1 MVCCASWSRCGIGA
15 VRLQVRTADDT
26 RPGKD
31 DSGAGDFT
39 PRSGSSGS
47 HHSAGAGRWSYSPTH
62 SPASGGSDGSPRR
75 GGRHRH
81 SSSSGSGSGSG
92 SGSSPRGSRRNR
104 SRRAGHDQRLV
115 VGPAARGAPW
125 PHASSPYVAC
135 LSSHTHTHTHTMHAL
150 IWVACLTAVWHC
162 WLLPGAMH
170 TPTPR
175 TRLTQVLVP
184 PPHSRLQH
192 TVRRPP
198 PTPRP
203 TSPARRCT
211 RPTGTRGTTC
221 STSRCGAVS
230 TGRSTSRTTP
240 LRSTRLGT
248 TRTCRARRH
257 RPPLRLAGHGPCRT
271 RWASCTI
278 RVAART

>member
-1 MVCCASWSRCGIGA
+1 MGRRGVEVGIG
-15 VRLQVRTADDT
+15 TALAAAPA
-26 RPGKD
+26 RVQALGRHHGAPGATALAAPAMT
-31 DSGAGDFT
+31 SAWLWVLLLVARRGHT
-39 PRSGSSGS
+39 PR
-47 HHSAGAGRWSYSPTH
+47 
-62 SPASGGSDGSPRR
+62 RR
-75 GGRHRH
+75 
-81 SSSSGSGSGSG
+81 
-92 SGSSPRGSRRNR
+92 
-104 SRRAGHDQRLV
+104 
-115 VGPAARGAPW
+115 
-125 PHASSPYVAC
+125 
-135 LSSHTHTHTHTMHAL
+135 
-150 IWVACLTAVWHC
+150 
-162 WLLPGAMH
+162 AMH

-257 RPPLRLAGHGPCRT
+257 PPPLRLAGHGPCRT
-271 RWASCTI
+271 RWASCTWTAE
-278 RVAART
+278 RTPPSRRQFPPTCPSCSHTLSTCPCSKRRLRTTLSPRPQSRPTRRRRPTPRTRAALAAVSVRPNPLLAAVPLCLLWPSSSWW